1 MPAKIYIVR
10 LSEEERE
17 SLQRITKTGKHAAR
31 KVMHAQIL
39 LQVDTNQSG
48 GGKRDAEVAQALNIS
63 VSTVERV
70 RQSFVEQGIEAAL
83 NHKRPTNRPPRV
95 MNGAVEA
102 KLCQIACSPAP
113 DGRERWTMQLLA
125 DKLIDLEIVETISDE
140 TVRTT
145 LKKTNL
151 SLG

>member
-31 KVMHAQIL
+31 KVMRAQIL
-39 LQVDTNQSG
+39 LRVDANRAD
-48 GGKRDAEVAQALNIS
+48 GGKRDVEVAQTLNIS
-63 VSTVERV
+63 QRTVERV
-70 RQSFVEQGIEAAL
+70 RQSYVEQGIEAAL
-83 NHKRPTNRPPRV
+83 NHKRPRNRLPRL
-95 MNGAVEA
+95 MNGTVEA

-125 DKLIDLEIVETISDE
+125 DQLIDLEIVQTISDE

-145 LKKTNL
+145 LKKMNL